1 MPKGYDTI
9 VSNAT
14 GLSTGQKQLLCVAR
28 ILLLQPEIVL
38 LDEATS
44 NIDLR
49 TELLLSGAF
58 DELMKGKTSV
68 VVAHRLSTI
77 KNADLIL
84 VMNGG
89 KIQEQGN
96 FEELMALDGLFAE
109 LYRSQLA

>member
-1 MPKGYDTI
+1 
-9 VSNAT
+9 
-14 GLSTGQKQLLCVAR
+14 
-28 ILLLQPEIVL
+28 
-38 LDEATS
+38 
-44 NIDLR
+44 
-49 TELLLSGAF
+49 
-58 DELMKGKTSV
+58 MKGKTSV

>member
-1 MPKGYDTI
+1 MPNGYDTV